1 MGIVAKQTSL
11 NVLIIGIAF
20 AIGGLNTLVFYP
32 LFLSAEEYGLV
43 VFLLATI
50 GAYQVCKKV
59 H

>member
-43 VFLLATI
+43 VFLLAT
-50 GAYQVCKKV
+50 
-59 H
+59 